1 MRSQKPV
8 SRERA
13 GHVERPCGPVRE
25 GPRERHIEGP
35 WDHRVPGEAGVQRV
49 DHRRSSGPEVSEIQ
63 GEKKLKI
70 SPEISQ
76 K

>member
-13 GHVERPCGPVRE
+13 GHVERTRGTVRE

-35 WDHRVPGEAGVQRV
+35 WDHRVPREAGVQRV
-49 DHRRSSGPEVSEIQ
+49 DHRRSSGPEVSKIQ
-63 GEKKLKI
+63 GKKTQNF
-70 SPEISQ
+70 S
-76 K
+76 